1 MKKNLARA
9 MLLRGQKCFFIKS
22 LEVTPRPFLAG
33 KGCVGS
39 GKVVCHQCDFLF
51 FFYFLSS
58 PLKNT
63 I

>member
-1 MKKNLARA
+1 M
-9 MLLRGQKCFFIKS
+9 S

-51 FFYFLSS
+51 FFYFMSS